1 MSSGR
6 ASIPGSG
13 ADAEGSPVPPA
24 GEEIHL
30 PRPTLL
36 PIITAAAI
44 TLIVIGTTI
53 SLVLIIIGIVVLIL
67 AVFRWVSHTSRDVA
81 ALPEEHRH

>member
-1 MSSGR
+1 V
-6 ASIPGSG
+6 
-13 ADAEGSPVPPA
+13 EGSPVPPV

-30 PRPTLL
+30 PGPSLL
-36 PIITAAAI
+36 PLITAAAI

-53 SLVLIIIGIVVLIL
+53 SLVLIILGVIVLIV
-67 AVFRWVSHTSRDVA
+67 AVFRWVSHTSREVA